1 MSLFRWILF
10 LLFFY
15 LLWRF
20 IRGLLSVLKPTA
32 GGRRGRAGGGP
43 SASGSPPK
51 DRPII
56 PEDQI
61 QDAKY
66 EDVDDKK

>member
-20 IRGLLSVLKPTA
+20 IRGLLSVLKPPA
-32 GGRRGRAGGGP
+32 GGRRGRAGGVP
-43 SASGSPPK
+43 SSGGSSPK